1 MDWLTAGW
9 SCQLQ
14 GSLHKATL
22 PSSAL
27 LQELQKFFQQKNQC
41 QRVPSVQTLNI
52 WALIKNQLKIQTLNI
67 WVLVKNQLKKLV
79 PLLGSAQSSRNK
91 NTYPTLHLG
100 GNQTRL
106 GQGLRPACTSLF
118 CHLAPAPSPPEL
130 PFCKFKCVYRP
141 MDNHLVL
148 SQQLGLYPAQ
158 PGSAGPKTVLVGWA
172 SITLSLLKLQVH
184 VGQC

>member
-14 GSLHKATL
+14 GSPHKATL

-91 NTYPTLHLG
+91 
-100 GNQTRL
+100 TRL

-118 CHLAPAPSPPEL
+118 CYLAPAPSPPEL

-158 PGSAGPKTVLVGWA
+158 PGSAGPKTVLVGWV